1 MTNLAAHAETI
12 AKTYWGEPTSRR
24 GHILRWGSNGSKE
37 LDLRKNVWFDFEENC
52 GGGIVDLVRKNEGAT
67 ILGSIPD
74 ILEKKF
80 GIQKQTQVSLQP
92 ARFMSACYD
101 YVDENGEVRYQVR
114 RFEPKTFRQCRPDGK
129 GGWLYNMQ
137 DVEALPYRLPDI
149 LARPDEPVFIVE
161 GEKAADKVATMG
173 LLATSSHGGAKKW
186 QSVLNRW
193 FEGRNVVILPDND
206 EPGHAHADLVA
217 AELYGVAARIKRVEL
232 PALPDKGDIV
242 DWLAAGNGKDEL
254 LAAVKAAP
262 ALEKAPDVQAD
273 DYNNDNNE
281 GDFFEFVDENYLI
294 NMPPVSWAVGEGDTG
309 LITAHGL
316 SMIYGAPGSGKSF
329 ITLDMALCQAHG
341 IDWQGMPTKQGDVL
355 YIAGEGVAGYGK
367 RIKAWKTSHN
377 LGVSGHFHMLPV
389 AVNFRDQADIEK
401 LIRSIERLDRKWTC
415 IYVDTLA
422 RALLGADE
430 NSSQEAGLAVAAADA
445 LKHKFECAVVFVHH
459 AGKNSERGAR
469 GSSAI
474 VGAVDA
480 SIAVTKDESLVTM
493 SVQKQKDAELLDD
506 ITLEMT
512 QIASISGSSIVL
524 TRTDAPVKNKVVKKD
539 INMQLALESLQDYII
554 KMENPRPNYLA
565 WCRYHE
571 EKTPDHTKQER
582 SAARAD
588 LQKARIIALDQNRVW
603 IVKENN

>member
-1 MTNLAAHAETI
+1 
-12 AKTYWGEPTSRR
+12 
-24 GHILRWGSNGSKE
+24 
-37 LDLRKNVWFDFEENC
+37 
-52 GGGIVDLVRKNEGAT
+52 
-67 ILGSIPD
+67 
-74 ILEKKF
+74 
-80 GIQKQTQVSLQP
+80 
-92 ARFMSACYD
+92 
-101 YVDENGEVRYQVR
+101 
-114 RFEPKTFRQCRPDGK
+114 
-129 GGWLYNMQ
+129 
-137 DVEALPYRLPDI
+137 
-149 LARPDEPVFIVE
+149 
-161 GEKAADKVATMG
+161 
-173 LLATSSHGGAKKW
+173 
-186 QSVLNRW
+186 
-193 FEGRNVVILPDND
+193 
-206 EPGHAHADLVA
+206 
-217 AELYGVAARIKRVEL
+217 
-232 PALPDKGDIV
+232 
-242 DWLAAGNGKDEL
+242 
-254 LAAVKAAP
+254 
-262 ALEKAPDVQAD
+262 
-273 DYNNDNNE
+273 
-281 GDFFEFVDENYLI
+281 
-294 NMPPVSWAVGEGDTG
+294 
-309 LITAHGL
+309 
-316 SMIYGAPGSGKSF
+316 
-329 ITLDMALCQAHG
+329 MALCQAHG

-401 LIRSIERLDRKWTC
+401 LIRSVERLNRKWTC

-474 VGAVDA
+474 LGAVDA

-603 IVKENN
+603 IIKENN

>member
-1 MTNLAAHAETI
+1 MTNIAAHAEAV
-12 AKTYWGEPTSRR
+12 AKAYWGEPAVRR
-24 GHILRWGSNGSKE
+24 GHILRWGTHGSKE
-37 LDLRKNVWFDFEENC
+37 LDLRKGTWFDFENNE
-52 GGGIVDLVRKNEGAT
+52 GGGVVDLVRRYEGAT

-254 LAAVKAAP
+254 LAAVKATP
-262 ALEKAPDVQAD
+262 ALEQAPDVPAD

-474 VGAVDA
+474 LGGVDA

>member
-1 MTNLAAHAETI
+1 MTNIAAHAEAVAT
-12 AKTYWGEPTSRR
+12 AYWGEPAVRR
-24 GHILRWGSNGSKE
+24 GHILRWGTHGSKE
-37 LDLRKNVWFDFEENC
+37 LDLRKGTWFDFENNE
-52 GGGIVDLVRKNEGAT
+52 GGGVVDLVRRYEGAT

-161 GEKAADKVATMG
+161 GEKAADKVATLG

-232 PALPDKGDIV
+232 PNLPDKGDIV

-262 ALEKAPDVQAD
+262 ALEQAPDVQED

-294 NMPPVSWAVGEGDTG
+294 NMPPVAWAVGEGDKG

-474 VGAVDA
+474 LGAVDA

-493 SVQKQKDAELLDD
+493 SVQKQKDAEVIDD

-512 QIASISGSSIVL
+512 QIASPSGSSVVL
-524 TRTDAPVKNKVVKKD
+524 TRTDERRKSQPKKD

-554 KMENPRPNYLA
+554 KMGNPRPNYRA
-565 WCRYHE
+565 WCAYHA
-571 EKTPDHTKQER
+571 EKTPDHTRQEQ
-582 SAARAD
+582 SKARKD
-588 LQKARIIALDQNRVW
+588 LQAARIIAIDDNKVW
-603 IVKENN
+603 IVNENK